1 MGRER
6 SMVCRSVAVA
16 MALLCLAVSASTD
29 MPSIDSDVID
39 DLGIDAMADPGQD
52 GELIHEDSAHM
63 SEQDVR
69 QASDVF
75 DTLYPTEEDGDLGE
89 GASIGNPLEDARKAR
104 KAATKNL
111 LAAKGASATKKAES
125 ALKKAEQ
132 AVEGAKM
139 SVLGKDGVN
148 KEKRRKVAEELNQAK
163 AEEAKARSKVLSAK
177 GLKATEKAKAKV
189 KKDKREAAALG
200 MKEGKTSSKSAM
212 KKTIFEAKVA
222 KKVKAAK
229 NFDKYEKRVMNKAN
243 QAMKEFLPKSST
255 YIKSDGNNPV
265 MVKIFPGS
273 KNAQEA
279 PESGSKAEAK
289 MVKKQLA
296 EAEDLRK
303 AAQSA
308 LVKAKS
314 KSEKRAAEEV
324 LKKADKKVQKARL
337 ALAIVKSGKR
347 KGNAKQGLASARI
360 KAAQKA
366 AKQAQLAAKEKK
378 LKSRKAAKLA
388 KKHARKVKEMMHK
401 KIRES
406 RRKSDIV
413 KEK

>member
-63 SEQDVR
+63 SKQDVR
-69 QASDVF
+69 QASEVF
-75 DTLYPTEEDGDLGE
+75 DALYPTDEDGDLGE

-148 KEKRRKVAEELNQAK
+148 REKRRKVAEELNKAK

-177 GLKATEKAKAKV
+177 GLKATEKATAAMEKAKARV
-189 KKDKREAAALG
+189 KKDKRKAAALG

-212 KKTIFEAKVA
+212 KKTIFEA
-222 KKVKAAK
+222 KAAK

-273 KNAQEA
+273 KNAQGA

-324 LKKADKKVQKARL
+324 LKK
-337 ALAIVKSGKR
+337 
-347 KGNAKQGLASARI
+347 
-360 KAAQKA
+360 
-366 AKQAQLAAKEKK
+366 
-378 LKSRKAAKLA
+378 
-388 KKHARKVKEMMHK
+388 
-401 KIRES
+401 
-406 RRKSDIV
+406 
-413 KEK
+413 

>member
-63 SEQDVR
+63 SKQDVR
-69 QASDVF
+69 QASEVF

-111 LAAKGASATKKAES
+111 LAAKGESAT
-125 ALKKAEQ
+125 KKAEQ

-148 KEKRRKVAEELNQAK
+148 KEKKRKVAEELNKAK

-177 GLKATEKAKAKV
+177 GLKATEKATAAMEKAKARV
-189 KKDKREAAALG
+189 KKDKRKAAALG

-255 YIKSDGNNPV
+255 YIKS
-265 MVKIFPGS
+265 
-273 KNAQEA
+273 
-279 PESGSKAEAK
+279 
-289 MVKKQLA
+289 
-296 EAEDLRK
+296 
-303 AAQSA
+303 
-308 LVKAKS
+308 
-314 KSEKRAAEEV
+314 
-324 LKKADKKVQKARL
+324 
-337 ALAIVKSGKR
+337 
-347 KGNAKQGLASARI
+347 
-360 KAAQKA
+360 
-366 AKQAQLAAKEKK
+366 
-378 LKSRKAAKLA
+378 
-388 KKHARKVKEMMHK
+388 
-401 KIRES
+401 
-406 RRKSDIV
+406 
-413 KEK
+413 

>member
-111 LAAKGASATKKAES
+111 LAAKGESATKKAES

-148 KEKRRKVAEELNQAK
+148 KEKKRKVAEELNKAK

-177 GLKATEKAKAKV
+177 GLKATEKATAAMEKAKAKV
-189 KKDKREAAALG
+189 
-200 MKEGKTSSKSAM
+200 KEGKTSSKSAM

-273 KNAQEA
+273 KNAQGA
-279 PESGSKAEAK
+279 PESVSKAEAQ
-289 MVKKQLA
+289 MVKKQVA
-296 EAEDLRK
+296 EAEDLRN

-337 ALAIVKSGKR
+337 ALAIVQSGKR

-388 KKHARKVKEMMHK
+388 RKLARNAAELAKKHARKVKEMMHK

-406 RRKSDIV
+406 
-413 KEK
+413 

>member
-63 SEQDVR
+63 SKQDVR
-69 QASDVF
+69 QASEVF
-75 DTLYPTEEDGDLGE
+75 DALYPTEEDGDLGE

-111 LAAKGASATKKAES
+111 LAAKGESATKKAES

-148 KEKRRKVAEELNQAK
+148 KEKKRKVAEELNKAK

-177 GLKATEKAKAKV
+177 GLKATEKATAAMEKAKAKV

-273 KNAQEA
+273 KNAQGA
-279 PESGSKAEAK
+279 PESGSKAEAE
-289 MVKKQLA
+289 MVKKQVA

-337 ALAIVKSGKR
+337 ALAIVQSGKP
-347 KGNAKQGLASARI
+347 KGN
-360 KAAQKA
+360 
-366 AKQAQLAAKEKK
+366 
-378 LKSRKAAKLA
+378 
-388 KKHARKVKEMMHK
+388 
-401 KIRES
+401 
-406 RRKSDIV
+406 
-413 KEK
+413 

>member
-63 SEQDVR
+63 SKQDVQ
-69 QASDVF
+69 QASEVF
-75 DTLYPTEEDGDLGE
+75 DALYPTDEDGDLGE

-148 KEKRRKVAEELNQAK
+148 KEKRRKVAEELNKAK

-177 GLKATEKAKAKV
+177 GLK
-189 KKDKREAAALG
+189 
-200 MKEGKTSSKSAM
+200 
-212 KKTIFEAKVA
+212 
-222 KKVKAAK
+222 
-229 NFDKYEKRVMNKAN
+229 
-243 QAMKEFLPKSST
+243 
-255 YIKSDGNNPV
+255 
-265 MVKIFPGS
+265 
-273 KNAQEA
+273 
-279 PESGSKAEAK
+279 
-289 MVKKQLA
+289 
-296 EAEDLRK
+296 
-303 AAQSA
+303 
-308 LVKAKS
+308 
-314 KSEKRAAEEV
+314 
-324 LKKADKKVQKARL
+324 
-337 ALAIVKSGKR
+337 
-347 KGNAKQGLASARI
+347 
-360 KAAQKA
+360 
-366 AKQAQLAAKEKK
+366 
-378 LKSRKAAKLA
+378 
-388 KKHARKVKEMMHK
+388 
-401 KIRES
+401 
-406 RRKSDIV
+406 
-413 KEK
+413 

>member
-1 MGRER
+1 
-6 SMVCRSVAVA
+6 

-63 SEQDVR
+63 SKQDVR
-69 QASDVF
+69 QASEVF
-75 DTLYPTEEDGDLGE
+75 DALYPTDEDGDLGE

-163 AEEAKARSKVLSAK
+163 AEEAKA
-177 GLKATEKAKAKV
+177 
-189 KKDKREAAALG
+189 LG
-200 MKEGKTSSKSAM
+200 MKEGKTNSKSAM

-229 NFDKYEKRVMNKAN
+229 NFDKYEKRVMNK
-243 QAMKEFLPKSST
+243 
-255 YIKSDGNNPV
+255 
-265 MVKIFPGS
+265 
-273 KNAQEA
+273 
-279 PESGSKAEAK
+279 
-289 MVKKQLA
+289 
-296 EAEDLRK
+296 
-303 AAQSA
+303 
-308 LVKAKS
+308 
-314 KSEKRAAEEV
+314 
-324 LKKADKKVQKARL
+324 
-337 ALAIVKSGKR
+337 
-347 KGNAKQGLASARI
+347 
-360 KAAQKA
+360 
-366 AKQAQLAAKEKK
+366 
-378 LKSRKAAKLA
+378 
-388 KKHARKVKEMMHK
+388 
-401 KIRES
+401 
-406 RRKSDIV
+406 
-413 KEK
+413 

>member
-111 LAAKGASATKKAES
+111 LAAKGESATKEAES

-148 KEKRRKVAEELNQAK
+148 KEKKRKVGEELNKAK
-163 AEEAKARSKVLSAK
+163 AEEAKARSKVMSAK
-177 GLKATEKAKAKV
+177 GLKATEKATAAMEKAKV

-273 KNAQEA
+273 KNAQGA

-289 MVKKQLA
+289 MVEKQLA

-337 ALAIVKSGKR
+337 ALAIVQSGKR
-347 KGNAKQGLASARI
+347 KGNAKQGLASA
-360 KAAQKA
+360 
-366 AKQAQLAAKEKK
+366 
-378 LKSRKAAKLA
+378 
-388 KKHARKVKEMMHK
+388 
-401 KIRES
+401 
-406 RRKSDIV
+406 
-413 KEK
+413 

>member
-16 MALLCLAVSASTD
+16 MAPLCLAVSASTD

-63 SEQDVR
+63 SKQDVR
-69 QASDVF
+69 QASEVF

-111 LAAKGASATKKAES
+111 LAAKGESATKKAES

-148 KEKRRKVAEELNQAK
+148 KEKKRKVAEELNKAK

-177 GLKATEKAKAKV
+177 GLKATAAMEKAKARV
-189 KKDKREAAALG
+189 KKDKRKAAALG
-200 MKEGKTSSKSAM
+200 MTEGKTSSKSAM

-273 KNAQEA
+273 KNAQGA
-279 PESGSKAEAK
+279 PESGSKAEAQ
-289 MVKKQLA
+289 MVKKQVA

-308 LVKAKS
+308 LVKAKT
-314 KSEKRAAEEV
+314 
-324 LKKADKKVQKARL
+324 
-337 ALAIVKSGKR
+337 
-347 KGNAKQGLASARI
+347 
-360 KAAQKA
+360 
-366 AKQAQLAAKEKK
+366 
-378 LKSRKAAKLA
+378 
-388 KKHARKVKEMMHK
+388 
-401 KIRES
+401 
-406 RRKSDIV
+406 
-413 KEK
+413 

>member
-63 SEQDVR
+63 SKQDVR
-69 QASDVF
+69 QASEVF
-75 DTLYPTEEDGDLGE
+75 DALYPTDEDGDLGE

-111 LAAKGASATKKAES
+111 LAAKGASAT
-125 ALKKAEQ
+125 
-132 AVEGAKM
+132 
-139 SVLGKDGVN
+139 N
-148 KEKRRKVAEELNQAK
+148 K

-177 GLKATEKAKAKV
+177 GLKATEKATAAMEKAKAKV

-273 KNAQEA
+273 KNAQGA

-289 MVKKQLA
+289 MVKKQVA

-337 ALAIVKSGKR
+337 ALAIVKSG
-347 KGNAKQGLASARI
+347 
-360 KAAQKA
+360 
-366 AKQAQLAAKEKK
+366 
-378 LKSRKAAKLA
+378 
-388 KKHARKVKEMMHK
+388 
-401 KIRES
+401 
-406 RRKSDIV
+406 
-413 KEK
+413 